1 MNLGT
6 LKSYYVL
13 SCTRVHLFN
22 ITILS
27 FGSTRIMAANKAI
40 SYAAALS
47 SPQHKPKR
55 PTKLPQADSP
65 STSLQQ
71 MQKRTQL
78 YHLKDQQTA
87 SSVGNPSP
95 SQGPYTASTYQ
106 RHPDHIPR
114 TSSPSEGAY
123 ILSLKTD
130 KAHHA
135 ALTALRDRYFPRHLN
150 KLSAHIALFRAL
162 PGSKLEEISHDI
174 ASLSQEQHTFPIK
187 TSSPFRLKHGVG
199 IGISSGATESKII
212 FENLRS
218 KWEAFLS
225 KQDNGGFRAHYTI
238 MNKVE
243 DEEEIG
249 RCLEEV
255 KLIFQASDGVV
266 EGLILWRYER
276 GYWRFVRAWDFRQGG
291 K

>member
-1 MNLGT
+1 
-6 LKSYYVL
+6 
-13 SCTRVHLFN
+13 
-22 ITILS
+22 
-27 FGSTRIMAANKAI
+27 MAANKAR

-47 SPQHKPKR
+47 GPQRELKRAAKP
-55 PTKLPQADSP
+55 PQADSP
-65 STSLQQ
+65 SASSQKLQNQ
-71 MQKRTQL
+71 TQL
-78 YHLKDQQTA
+78 YQSQDQQSA
-87 SSVGNPSP
+87 SAAGNPYSP
-95 SQGPYTASTYQ
+95 PGPYTASTYQ
-106 RHPDHIPR
+106 RHPDHMPR
-114 TSSPSEGAY
+114 TSSPAGEAY

-162 PGSKLEEISHDI
+162 PGSKLEEISRDI

-199 IGISSGATESKII
+199 IGVSSGAVESKII

-218 KWEAFLS
+218 RWEAFLS

-243 DEEEIG
+243 EEEEIG
-249 RCLEEV
+249 KCLEEI
-255 KLIFQASDGVV
+255 KRSFEASDGLV
-266 EGLILWRYER
+266 EGLILWRYEK
-276 GYWRFVRAWDFRQGG
+276 GYWRFTRAWDFRQER

>member
-1 MNLGT
+1 M
-6 LKSYYVL
+6 
-13 SCTRVHLFN
+13 
-22 ITILS
+22 
-27 FGSTRIMAANKAI
+27 

-47 SPQHKPKR
+47 GPQHDLKQPAKP
-55 PTKLPQADSP
+55 PQADSP
-65 STSLQQ
+65 SASPQKLQNQ
-71 MQKRTQL
+71 TQL
-78 YHLKDQQTA
+78 YRLKDQQGA
-87 SSVGNPSP
+87 SSIGNPSSP
-95 SQGPYTASTYQ
+95 QGPYTASTYQ
-106 RHPDHIPR
+106 RHSDHIPR
-114 TSSPSEGAY
+114 TSLPSEEAY

-130 KAHHA
+130 QAHHA

-174 ASLSQEQHTFPIK
+174 ASLSQKQQTFPIK

-199 IGISSGATESKII
+199 IGVSSGAMESKII
-212 FENLRS
+212 FEDLRS

-255 KLIFQASDGVV
+255 KCSFGTSDGIV
-266 EGLILWRYER
+266 EGLILWRYEK
-276 GYWRFVRAWDFRQGG
+276 GYWGFLKAWDFRQER